1 MFCFRLDKFNWIW
14 ARWWNSTNSTPIER
28 TYCSYSYE
36 ITFEGYSRYK
46 NGGPYL
52 LQRHLLFRSRI
63 AAETLWCNDFFTKSI
78 SWWYSLVALWSDSF
92 VSYWTNFWK
101 CSMCFKRC
109 WNLNKFPNNFDVKS
123 RFRKNILKSIEFQ
136 RKVDPK
142 SSQIEP

>member
-1 MFCFRLDKFNWIW
+1 MWLYVDHIIMYISNHLCYRLDKFNWIW
-14 ARWWNSTNSTPIER
+14 SRWWNSKNSTTIER

-63 AAETLWCNDFFTKSI
+63 AAETLWCNDFFAKSL

-92 VSYWTNFWK
+92 VSYCTNFLK
-101 CSMCFKRC
+101 NVFLKC
-109 WNLNKFPNNFDVKS
+109 WNYKT
-123 RFRKNILKSIEFQ
+123 NIFFQ
-136 RKVDPK
+136 CWRATWW
-142 SSQIEP
+142 